1 MRPIPTFCTTLL
13 LVGISSVAQAN
24 VHVSPWVG
32 YTFGGS
38 VEDQNQNELD
48 LKGSESFALSVE
60 ADIDKGR
67 IGLFYATQNSEVE
80 DVNLSS
86 SIHYLHLQSS
96 VYYPVQDKWSS
107 YLGIG
112 LGGSYIDADWVDDEW
127 GFSAS
132 IFGGFE
138 YAFSDTLALNTQ
150 LRWLGTVVDNET
162 SGVCNLPAGSNDS
175 CVIRFKTDWMN
186 QFSANLGLT
195 WSF

>member
-1 MRPIPTFCTTLL
+1 MNT
-13 LVGISSVAQAN
+13 ISRLFFPFLIAG
-24 VHVSPWVG
+24 VSPLVQADTYLSPWLG

-48 LKGSESFALSVE
+48 LKASESYALSLETDV
-60 ADIDKGR
+60 DKGR
-67 IGLFYATQNSEVE
+67 MGLFYANQHSEVE
-80 DVNLSS
+80 DVNLNS
-86 SIHYLHLQSS
+86 SIHYLHIQSS
-96 VYYPVQDKWSS
+96 IYYPVQDKWQS
-107 YLGIG
+107 YLGVG
-112 LGGSYIDADWVDDEW
+112 LGASYVDADWVKDEW

-138 YAFSDTLALNTQ
+138 YQFSDSLALNTQ

-162 SGVCNLPAGSNDS
+162 SGACNLPAGGDSS
-175 CVIRFKTDWMN
+175 CVVKFKTDWMN

>member
-67 IGLFYATQNSEVE
+67 MGLFYATQNSEVE

-112 LGGSYIDADWVDDEW
+112 LGGLLY
-127 GFSAS
+127 
-132 IFGGFE
+132 
-138 YAFSDTLALNTQ
+138 
-150 LRWLGTVVDNET
+150 
-162 SGVCNLPAGSNDS
+162 
-175 CVIRFKTDWMN
+175 
-186 QFSANLGLT
+186 
-195 WSF
+195 

>member
-1 MRPIPTFCTTLL
+1 MNTISRLFFPILIAGVSPL
-13 LVGISSVAQAN
+13 AQADTYL
-24 VHVSPWVG
+24 SPWLG

-48 LKGSESFALSVE
+48 LKASESYALSLETDV
-60 ADIDKGR
+60 DKGR
-67 IGLFYATQNSEVE
+67 MGLFYANQRSEVE
-80 DVNLSS
+80 DINLNS
-86 SIHYLHLQSS
+86 SIHYLHIQSS
-96 VYYPVQDKWSS
+96 IYYPVQDKWQS
-107 YLGIG
+107 YLGVG
-112 LGGSYIDADWVDDEW
+112 LGASYVDADWVKDEW

-138 YAFSDTLALNTQ
+138 YQFSDSLALNTQ

-162 SGVCNLPAGSNDS
+162 SGACNLPAGGDSS
-175 CVIRFKTDWMN
+175 CVVKFKTDWMN

>member
-1 MRPIPTFCTTLL
+1 MNTISRLFFPILIAGVSPL
-13 LVGISSVAQAN
+13 AQADTYL
-24 VHVSPWVG
+24 SPWLG

-48 LKGSESFALSVE
+48 LKASESYALSLETDV
-60 ADIDKGR
+60 DKGR
-67 IGLFYATQNSEVE
+67 MGLFYANQRSEVE
-80 DVNLSS
+80 DVNLNS
-86 SIHYLHLQSS
+86 SIHYLHIQSS
-96 VYYPVQDKWSS
+96 IYYPVQDKWQS
-107 YLGIG
+107 YLGVG
-112 LGGSYIDADWVDDEW
+112 LGASYVDADWVKDEW

-138 YAFSDTLALNTQ
+138 YQFSDSLALNTQ

-162 SGVCNLPAGSNDS
+162 SGACNLPAGGDNS
-175 CVIRFKTDWMN
+175 CVVKFKTDWMN